1 MDEEINVRSLYWQID
16 DLSDKLAA
24 KTTEVNQL
32 RQLLELTQDSARMAA
47 VVTDP
52 RAMMTPGKAVEAFN
66 RYFPEIKRLLDGTGE

>member
-1 MDEEINVRSLYWQID
+1 MRD
-16 DLSDKLAA
+16 DYGYESIASYRQEVDRLKSDKN
-24 KTTEVNQL
+24 KL

-66 RYFPEIKRLLDGTGE
+66 RYFPEIKRLLDGTDAWR

>member
-1 MDEEINVRSLYWQID
+1 MQIKECAENGAGD
-16 DLSDKLAA
+16 CLNSVLIEDLIDALK
-24 KTTEVNQL
+24 
-32 RQLLELTQDSARMAA
+32 LTQDSARMAA